1 MGSPCSLMTVFRL
14 TYHYGDLAV
23 PLPISPD
30 ACSNIRYKADRKNS
44 FAPQERPSLDISM
57 EKFIPAACVYREDH
71 VCLIQP
77 LKNSKSTDPDFPN
90 ISFFFS
96 PRNCLDIQT
105 DEECLCA
112 GSCRKGIQKE
122 RSLPRNGAGD
132 EFEQRNRSKEVMII
146 RNTGAKSIPTGIR
159 ALMFWEWYEF
169 TGGIISTLAHLHLSA
184 KDII

>member
-1 MGSPCSLMTVFRL
+1 MVTWQFLFQSHLMHAL
-14 TYHYGDLAV
+14 TLGTKQTERIHL
-23 PLPISPD
+23 LP
-30 ACSNIRYKADRKNS
+30 RKGYQGY
-44 FAPQERPSLDISM
+44 PLDISM

-184 KDII
+184 KDVI

>member
-1 MGSPCSLMTVFRL
+1 MVTWQFPFQSDLMHAL
-14 TYHYGDLAV
+14 TLATKQTERIHL
-23 PLPISPD
+23 LPRKGPALIHPWKNLLLLPVSIERTMS
-30 ACSNIRYKADRKNS
+30 ASFNHWKAVKAQILT
-44 FAPQERPSLDISM
+44 FQ
-57 EKFIPAACVYREDH
+57 
-71 VCLIQP
+71 
-77 LKNSKSTDPDFPN
+77 TFP
-90 ISFFFS
+90 FFFS

-132 EFEQRNRSKEVMII
+132 EFEQRNRSKEVMTI